1 MAFIDQGKFETMK
14 TPIGHRAPHC
24 DKDQFRA
31 KMTEYFN
38 CLQDIVVEHNG
49 GNKNEKNGTT
59 TL

>member
-1 MAFIDQGKFETMK
+1 MAFIDQGKFESMK

-49 GNKNEKNGTT
+49 CNKKE
-59 TL
+59 